1 MRSPDFAVN
10 FACDGAWPPRTREQ
24 TLWYGVRDHQ
34 HRGSSSW
41 WLQRSAAL
49 VPAHRSGVN
58 GGART
63 ASRCGQRTS
72 THAIRPPARTQKKH
86 RALAARTCCRN
97 TTLISVSVPAS
108 PCSTATSCSSRC
120 SKPSRPSSP
129 VRMASGES
137 DCLLANNDCPPERR
151 GLWPELR
158 RRAFLSHVNER
169 AAHR

>member
-1 MRSPDFAVN
+1 MVRRPRSSASRQL
-10 FACDGAWPPRTREQ
+10 A
-24 TLWYGVRDHQ
+24 L
-34 HRGSSSW
+34 W

-72 THAIRPPARTQKKH
+72 THAIRPPVRTQNKH
-86 RALAARTCCRN
+86 RTLVARTCCRN
-97 TTLISVSVPAS
+97 TTLTSVSVPAS
-108 PCSTATSCSSRC
+108 PRSTATSCSSRC
-120 SKPSRPSSP
+120 SKPSMPSSP

-169 AAHR
+169 AAHRRV